1 MEIVK
6 KNMIIILNQED
17 IMKKINIKKFI
28 LKVMIM
34 IVIKENILNLLIKNV
49 EK

>member
-34 IVIKENILNLLIKNV
+34 IVIKEIIVN
-49 EK
+49 

>member
-1 MEIVK
+1 ME
-6 KNMIIILNQED
+6 
-17 IMKKINIKKFI
+17 MKKINIKKFI